1 MAEQV
6 VFFRVEADGVADLV
20 DQLGLLRK
28 QATELQRDMRKAT
41 DPADYVKLNRELEN
55 NRIEQKAITA
65 AIKDNTKA
73 VREQT
78 GMALGSYRQL
88 DSELGRLR
96 RSYKELAEAER
107 NGIAGKQTLD
117 RIAQLDTQLKQ
128 IDASMGQFQR
138 NVGNYPGSN
147 LGKFAGGIA
156 GLGGPIGNFVG
167 NLQGMQSPLQD
178 IAGGLGMTGT
188 AGLAAAGGIAAA
200 AVVIGKGVA
209 NAMEFE
215 TAFAQLSATLGVS
228 GAEADALKERI
239 SELETITLTG
249 GAQIVSTSSQIADA
263 LTVVGSAAPQLLK
276 NQDALQAVT
285 KEVIVFSKSAG
296 TDLAGAAKV
305 VTGAINLFGLEASE
319 AARVVNVLAA
329 GEKEGSAS
337 TLEAAAALETAGGAA
352 RISGV
357 SIEETTAAIQL
368 LAKDAIKGSEAGTA
382 LRNVFLKLATAD
394 TLPKAAQDAFK
405 ETGVNVQ
412 LLTDTTVPLTEKLN
426 ELRKMTG
433 NTAALTQVFGTEN
446 VNAAISLTKYADE
459 FPNLTAAITNTNVA
473 YDQAG
478 VKQETF
484 GAKLENLSNK
494 VNNLLTKVGE
504 MFIPML
510 SALADIVTTVFDAFG
525 EVNNA
530 ISDVVEEVT
539 GATDAT
545 GLFGEVLS
553 YLGSLIGKLMSVQFK
568 AFVMAIRGIGATFA
582 GIKAIIGDIPT
593 AIGQLVEDGIDHI
606 SVFALKA
613 KAAFANASN
622 FITFGLA
629 GGGEEFIAQA
639 DAIYN
644 NMQERAKGNVD
655 ILGKFS
661 AAFTG
666 FLDKAKEK
674 DELRKQAADQAAAA
688 EEEAVVL
695 ADKLKADAEAE
706 AERKKKAEEA
716 AKKAAEE
723 AKKRAEEER
732 RNLNFLRAELVKVEE
747 QLKKYADKSLI
758 PTALLQS
765 YNSLKNEIAGVEKQL
780 AEMDQAEMQR
790 RTIEML
796 VKFKAETEA
805 LDALGDDINDRPIEL
820 SVQIGEESIRNL
832 EGQLDGLV
840 DFTAKAS
847 QQSIVET
854 QKALKTL
861 DEIEAEDAQKRLE
874 DEKNLREQIKK
885 ASITLA
891 QDAADAIFEIESQN
905 AERRIERRMEELEMQ
920 EAAQLALVEGN
931 AQAEMQVREDYAA
944 QREQLEREEF
954 ERKKRMDIAQA
965 IMNGAL
971 GITAALVQVPAGF
984 VMAALI
990 AAQTAVQVATIAAQE
1005 FADGGLIAPS
1015 DSLSPKAESGIFVGP
1030 SHARGGINTRLSG
1043 RLVNVEGGEYYER
1056 LADGSSVVI
1065 NKRSTGRFASA
1076 LRAQAGKNYAGKLQ
1090 ALSAINEMGGGVP
1103 LFAMGGIVPPMGNA
1117 ASDRQA
1123 SGQME
1128 LLAMAL
1134 SKIDNRVPVLTLQ
1147 SFDTVNARANQVKT
1161 LQGL

>member
-41 DPADYVKLNRELEN
+41 DPADYVRLNRELEN

-96 RSYKELAEAER
+96 RSYKELAAAER
-107 NGIAGKQTLD
+107 DGIAGKQTLQ
-117 RIAQLDTQLKQ
+117 RIAELDQQLKQ

-147 LGKFAGGIA
+147 FGKFAGGIA

-178 IAGGLGMTGT
+178 IASGLGMTGT

-200 AVVIGKGVA
+200 AVVVGKGVA

-249 GAQIVSTSSQIADA
+249 GAQIVSTSTQIADA

-276 NQDALQAVT
+276 NQEALQAVT

-296 TDLAGAAKV
+296 TDLAGAARV

-337 TLEAAAALETAGGAA
+337 TLEAAEALEKAGGAA
-352 RISGV
+352 RLSGV
-357 SIEETTAAIQL
+357 SIEQTTAAIQL
-368 LAKDAIKGSEAGTA
+368 LAKDSLKGSEAGTA
-382 LRNVFLKLATAD
+382 LRNVLLKLSTAEA
-394 TLPKAAQDAFK
+394 LPPDAQKAFEQ
-405 ETGVNVQ
+405 TGKS
-412 LLTDTTVPLTEKLN
+412 LEFFSDKAVPLEEKLKA
-426 ELRKMTG
+426 LKTISG
-433 NTAALTQVFGTEN
+433 DTAAMTKIFGTEN
-446 VNAAISLTKYADE
+446 INAAISLTKYADE

-478 VKQETF
+478 VKQDTF
-484 GAKLENLSNK
+484 AAKLENFTNK
-494 VNNLLTKVGE
+494 VNNLFTKIGE
-504 MFIPML
+504 FLLPVL
-510 SALADIVTTVFDAFG
+510 SALADVVTGVFSA
-525 EVNNA
+525 
-530 ISDVVEEVT
+530 VEEMNSAIGDVAAEIF
-539 GATDAT
+539 GATEAT
-545 GLFGEVLS
+545 GMFSKAMEFVG
-553 YLGSLIGKLMSVQFK
+553 GAITKLISFQFK
-568 AFVMAIRGIGATFA
+568 AFTSVIRGVGATFA
-582 GIKAIIGDIPT
+582 GVKAIIGDIPT
-593 AIGQLVEDGIDHI
+593 AIRQLVEDGIDHL

-661 AAFTG
+661 AAFNG
-666 FLDKAKEK
+666 FLSEAEQKEVM
-674 DELRKQAADQAAAA
+674 RKQAADQAALA
-688 EEEAVVL
+688 EEEAL
-695 ADKLKADAEAE
+695 ALAEKLKADAEAE

-716 AKKAAEE
+716 AKKAADE

-732 RNLNFLRAELVKVEE
+732 RNLNFLRAELAKVEE
-747 QLKKYADKSLI
+747 QLKKYTDKSLI

-765 YNSLKNEIAGVEKQL
+765 YNSLKGEIASVEKQL
-780 AEMDQAEMQR
+780 DELFKIEQKPTIPVFVELQGQTDFVKQFNDLNKQLQAEAQKAASEGISEALLKR
-790 RTIEML
+790 QQEQYAAD
-796 VKFKAETEA
+796 VEEFKAAEDMKGQIREKLIKA
-805 LDALGDDINDRPIEL
+805 AFDI
-820 SVQIGEESIRNL
+820 
-832 EGQLDGLV
+832 
-840 DFTAKAS
+840 S
-847 QQSIVET
+847 QQ
-854 QKALKTL
+854 
-861 DEIEAEDAQKRLE
+861 
-874 DEKNLREQIKK
+874 
-885 ASITLA
+885 AS
-891 QDAADAIFEIESQN
+891 DAIFKLEEEN
-905 AERRIERRMEELEMQ
+905 AQRRLDKQMDQLEQ
-920 EAAQLALVEGN
+920 AENEQLALVEGN
-931 AQAEMQVREDYAA
+931 AIAEQQVREEFAA
-944 QREQLEREEF
+944 QREQLEREAF
-954 ERKKRMDIAQA
+954 ERKKQMDIAQA
-965 IMNGAL
+965 IMNSAL
-971 GITAALVQVPAGF
+971 AITQVFATTPF
-984 VMAALI
+984 PLNLVMAAI
-990 AAQTAVQVATIAAQE
+990 VGAQTAVQVATIAAQQ
-1005 FADGGLIAPS
+1005 FADGGLIKPA
-1015 DSLSPKAESGIFVGP
+1015 DGGTPKAKSGIFVGP

-1065 NKRSTGRFASA
+1065 NKRSTSRFASA

-1103 LFAMGGIVPPMGNA
+1103 LYATGGLIAPMGNP
-1117 ASDRQA
+1117 SMDRQSTA
-1123 SGQME
+1123 QTE

-1134 SKIDNRVPVLTLQ
+1134 SRMEARVPVLTLQ

>member
-88 DSELGRLR
+88 DSELARLR
-96 RSYKELAEAER
+96 RSYKELAAAER
-107 NGIAGKQTLD
+107 DGIAGKQTLE
-117 RIAQLDTQLKQ
+117 RIAELDQQLKQ

-147 LGKFAGGIA
+147 FGKFAGGIA

-178 IAGGLGMTGT
+178 IASGLGMTGT

-200 AVVIGKGVA
+200 AVVVGKGVA

-249 GAQIVSTSSQIADA
+249 GAQIVSTSTQIADA

-276 NQDALQAVT
+276 NQEALQAVT

-296 TDLAGAAKV
+296 TDLAGAARV

-329 GEKEGSAS
+329 GEKEGSAT
-337 TLEAAAALETAGGAA
+337 TLEAADALEKAGGAA
-352 RISGV
+352 RLSGV
-357 SIEETTAAIQL
+357 SIEQTTAAIQL
-368 LAKDAIKGSEAGTA
+368 LAKDSLKGSEAGTA
-382 LRNVFLKLATAD
+382 LRNVLLTFATASE
-394 TLPKAAQDAFK
+394 LSAGAQEALGK
-405 ETGVNVQ
+405 SLAGTGKDITFFQDKNVS
-412 LLTDTTVPLTEKLN
+412 LVDKLN
-426 ELRKMTG
+426 QLKTISG
-433 NTAALTQVFGTEN
+433 DTAAMTAIFGKEN
-446 VNAAISLTKYADE
+446 INAAISLTKYADE

-478 VKQETF
+478 VKQDTF
-484 GAKLENLSNK
+484 AAKLENFTNK
-494 VNNLLTKVGE
+494 VNNLFTKIGE
-504 MFIPML
+504 FLLPVL
-510 SALADIVTTVFDAFG
+510 SALADVVTGVFSA
-525 EVNNA
+525 
-530 ISDVVEEVT
+530 VEEMNSAIGDVAAEIF
-539 GATDAT
+539 GATEAT
-545 GLFGEVLS
+545 GLFSKAMEFVGGVITK
-553 YLGSLIGKLMSVQFK
+553 LISFQFK
-568 AFVMAIRGIGATFA
+568 AFTAVIRGVGATFA
-582 GIKAIIGDIPT
+582 GVKAIIGDIPT
-593 AIGQLVEDGIDHI
+593 AIRQLVEDGIDHL

-644 NMQERAKGNVD
+644 NIQERAKGNVD

-661 AAFTG
+661 AAFNG
-666 FLDKAKEK
+666 FLSEAEQKEVM
-674 DELRKQAADQAAAA
+674 RKQAADQAAAA
-688 EEEAVVL
+688 EQVAIDNANKSTEATDKKVAKTEKEIKTL
-695 ADKLKADAEAE
+695 ASLRDELEKVKKELAGFSDQSIIPIDLINQKKSLESQITGLEKELAEMLPRPEPIELKVIVPDANIMAQQMQMINDGLKQMIVQGAIDGE
-706 AERKKKAEEA
+706 KAKMEVIAQMQPQILAQARANQAKQIEEA
-716 AKKAAEE
+716 AKIEREKRIENQKKLAEDIG
-723 AKKRAEEER
+723 KRA
-732 RNLNFLRAELVKVEE
+732 L
-747 QLKKYADKSLI
+747 
-758 PTALLQS
+758 ALAQ
-765 YNSLKNEIAGVEKQL
+765 
-780 AEMDQAEMQR
+780 QAS
-790 RTIEML
+790 
-796 VKFKAETEA
+796 
-805 LDALGDDINDRPIEL
+805 DALFK
-820 SVQIGEESIRNL
+820 L
-832 EGQLDGLV
+832 EQENQERQ
-840 DFTAKAS
+840 T
-847 QQSIVET
+847 E
-854 QKALKTL
+854 
-861 DEIEAEDAQKRLE
+861 KRLE
-874 DEKNLREQIKK
+874 
-885 ASITLA
+885 
-891 QDAADAIFEIESQN
+891 
-905 AERRIERRMEELEMQ
+905 ELENQ
-920 EAAQLALVEGN
+920 ERERLALVEGN
-931 AQAEMQVREDYAA
+931 AIAEEQVREEFAA
-944 QREQLEREEF
+944 QREQIEREQF
-954 ERKKRMDIAQA
+954 EKGKQRQIAQA
-965 IMNGAL
+965 VIN
-971 GITAALVQVPAGF
+971 AALAITN
-984 VMAALI
+984 ALATTQPLIPGGII
-990 AAQTAVQVATIAAQE
+990 AAAAVAATTAVQIATIAAQQY
-1005 FADGGLIAPS
+1005 ARGGLIAPS
-1015 DSLSPKAESGIFVGP
+1015 DSDTPKAESGIFVGP

-1065 NKRSTGRFASA
+1065 NKRSTSRFASA

-1103 LFAMGGIVPPMGNA
+1103 LYATGGLIAPMGNP
-1117 ASDRQA
+1117 SMDRQSTA
-1123 SGQME
+1123 QTE

-1134 SKIDNRVPVLTLQ
+1134 SRMEARVPVLTLQ

>member
-6 VFFRVEADGVADLV
+6 VFLRVEADGVADLV

-28 QATELQRDMRKAT
+28 QATELQRDMLKAT

-329 GEKEGSAS
+329 GEKEGSAT
-337 TLEAAAALETAGGAA
+337 TLEAADALEKAGGAA
-352 RISGV
+352 RLSGV

-368 LAKDAIKGSEAGTA
+368 LAKDSLKGSEAGTQ
-382 LRNVFLKLATAD
+382 LRNVLLKLSTAEA
-394 TLPKAAQDAFK
+394 LPPDARAAFEKTGQSLEFFADKA
-405 ETGVNVQ
+405 
-412 LLTDTTVPLTEKLN
+412 VPLEEKLKA
-426 ELRKMTG
+426 LSTISG
-433 NTAALTQVFGTEN
+433 DTAAMTKIFGTEN
-446 VNAAISLTKYADE
+446 INAAISLTKYADE
-459 FPNLTAAITNTNVA
+459 FPTLTSAISGTNVA
-473 YDQAG
+473 YDQAS

-484 GAKLENLSNK
+484 AAKLENITNR
-494 VNNLLTKVGE
+494 VNNLLTRIGE
-504 MFIPML
+504 ALLPML
-510 SALADIVTTVFDAFG
+510 SALTDYWGYLFDG
-525 EVNNA
+525 VSEVGNA
-530 ISDVVEEVT
+530 IGDVVEVFEEVT
-539 GATDAT
+539 GASFDWNAILKE
-545 GLFGEVLS
+545 GAR
-553 YLGSLIGKLMSVQFK
+553 LMSMIVTGPLK
-568 AFVMAIRGIGATFA
+568 LLAFGIRGLGALFA
-582 GIKAIIGDIPT
+582 GTKNVIENIPT
-593 AIGQLVEDGIDHI
+593 AVAQFVQDTITRLSI
-606 SVFALKA
+606 FTLKA
-613 KAAFANASN
+613 KGLFKDASN
-622 FITFGLA
+622 FITLG
-629 GGGEEFIAQA
+629 IANSGDEYYQQA
-639 DAIYN
+639 EALQQDLNKRTADNIS
-644 NMQERAKGNVD
+644 
-655 ILGKFS
+655 L
-661 AAFTG
+661 
-666 FLDKAKEK
+666 LDKFAEGFNGFYDKAAEKEA
-674 DELRKQAADQAAAA
+674 LRKQAADQAAAA
-688 EEEAVVL
+688 EQVAIDNANASTEATDKKVAKTEKEIKTLASLRTELEKVKKELAGFSDQSIIPIDLINQKKSLESQIAGLEKELAEMLPKEKQIPITPVIVNADIIKRQMTELNADLTQMAVEAVKARRL
-695 ADKLKADAEAE
+695 AEEQAFVALQPQIMTAARERQQKQYE
-706 AERKKKAEEA
+706 AEREKKVQDQKKLAEDIG
-716 AKKAAEE
+716 
-723 AKKRAEEER
+723 KRA
-732 RNLNFLRAELVKVEE
+732 LALA
-747 QLKKYADKSLI
+747 Q
-758 PTALLQS
+758 TAS
-765 YNSLKNEIAGVEKQL
+765 
-780 AEMDQAEMQR
+780 
-790 RTIEML
+790 
-796 VKFKAETEA
+796 
-805 LDALGDDINDRPIEL
+805 DALFK
-820 SVQIGEESIRNL
+820 L
-832 EGQLDGLV
+832 EQENQERQ
-840 DFTAKAS
+840 T
-847 QQSIVET
+847 E
-854 QKALKTL
+854 
-861 DEIEAEDAQKRLE
+861 KRLE
-874 DEKNLREQIKK
+874 
-885 ASITLA
+885 
-891 QDAADAIFEIESQN
+891 
-905 AERRIERRMEELEMQ
+905 ELENQ
-920 EAAQLALVEGN
+920 EREQLALVEGN
-931 AQAEMQVREDYAA
+931 AIAEEQVREEFAA
-944 QREQLEREEF
+944 QREQIEREQF
-954 ERKKRMDIAQA
+954 EKGKQRQIAQA
-965 IMNGAL
+965 VIN
-971 GITAALVQVPAGF
+971 AALAITN
-984 VMAALI
+984 ALATTQPLIPGGII
-990 AAQTAVQVATIAAQE
+990 AAAAVAATTAIQIATIAAQQY
-1005 FADGGLIAPS
+1005 AHGGLIAPS
-1015 DSLSPKAESGIFVGP
+1015 DSDTPKAESGIFVGP

-1065 NKRSTGRFASA
+1065 NKRSTSRFASA

-1103 LFAMGGIVPPMGNA
+1103 LYATGGLIAPMGNP
-1117 ASDRQA
+1117 SMDRQSTA
-1123 SGQME
+1123 QTE

-1134 SKIDNRVPVLTLQ
+1134 SRMEARVPVLTLQ

>member
-147 LGKFAGGIA
+147 MGKFATGIA
-156 GLGGPIGNFVG
+156 GFGGPIGGFVG
-167 NLQGMQSPLQD
+167 NLQAMQSPLQD

-276 NQDALQAVT
+276 NQEALQAVT

-296 TDLAGAAKV
+296 TDLAGAARV

-329 GEKEGSAS
+329 GEKEGSAT

-352 RISGV
+352 RLTGV
-357 SIEETTAAIQL
+357 SIEQTTAAIQL
-368 LAKDAIKGSEAGTA
+368 LAKDSIKGSEAGTA
-382 LRNVFLKLATAD
+382 LRNVLLTLATASE
-394 TLPKAAQDAFK
+394 LPAGAQEALGKALQGTGKDITFFQDK
-405 ETGVNVQ
+405 NVS
-412 LLTDTTVPLTEKLN
+412 LVDKLN
-426 ELRKMTG
+426 QLKTISGDTASMT
-433 NTAALTQVFGTEN
+433 AIFGKEN
-446 VNAAISLTKYADE
+446 INAAITLTKYADE

-478 VKQETF
+478 VKQDTF

-504 MFIPML
+504 MFIPVL

-661 AAFTG
+661 AAFNG

-674 DELRKQAADQAAAA
+674 DELRKQAAEQAVKA
-688 EEEAVVL
+688 EEEAVLL
-695 ADKLKADAEAE
+695 AEKLKADAEAE

-780 AEMDQAEMQR
+780 AELFKVEEKPTIPVFVELQGQTEFLKQFNDLNAQLQAEAQ
-790 RTIEML
+790 
-796 VKFKAETEA
+796 KAASEGISEA
-805 LDALGDDINDRPIEL
+805 LRQRQQEQYAADVEEFKNAEDMKG
-820 SVQIGEESIRNL
+820 QIREKLI
-832 EGQLDGLV
+832 
-840 DFTAKAS
+840 KAAFDLS
-847 QQSIVET
+847 QQ
-854 QKALKTL
+854 
-861 DEIEAEDAQKRLE
+861 
-874 DEKNLREQIKK
+874 
-885 ASITLA
+885 AS
-891 QDAADAIFEIESQN
+891 DAIFKLEEEN
-905 AERRIERRMEELEMQ
+905 AQRRLDKQMDQLEQ
-920 EAAQLALVEGN
+920 AENEQLALVEGN
-931 AQAEMQVREDYAA
+931 AIAEQQVREEFAA
-944 QREQLEREEF
+944 QREQLEREAF
-954 ERKKRMDIAQA
+954 ERKKQMDIAQA
-965 IMNGAL
+965 IMNSAL
-971 GITAALVQVPAGF
+971 AITQVFATTPF
-984 VMAALI
+984 PLNLVMAAI
-990 AAQTAVQVATIAAQE
+990 VGAQTAVQIATIAAQQ
-1005 FADGGLIAPS
+1005 FADGGLIKPAEGGT
-1015 DSLSPKAESGIFVGP
+1015 PKAESGIFVGP

-1117 ASDRQA
+1117 SMDRQSTA
-1123 SGQME
+1123 QTE

-1134 SKIDNRVPVLTLQ
+1134 SRMEARVPVLTLQ

>member
-55 NRIEQKAITA
+55 NRIEQKAINA

-88 DSELGRLR
+88 DSELARLR
-96 RSYKELAEAER
+96 KSYKELAEAER
-107 NGIAGKQTLD
+107 NGIAGKETLN

-147 LGKFAGGIA
+147 MGKFATGIA
-156 GLGGPIGNFVG
+156 GLGGPIGGFVG
-167 NLQGMQSPLQD
+167 NLQAMQSPLQD
-178 IAGGLGMTGT
+178 IAGGLGLTGT

-200 AVVIGKGVA
+200 AVVVGKGVA

-239 SELETITLTG
+239 SELETITLSG

-276 NQDALQAVT
+276 NQAALQAVT

-296 TDLAGAAKV
+296 TDLAGAARV

-329 GEKEGSAS
+329 GEKEGSAT
-337 TLEAAAALETAGGAA
+337 TLEAADALEKAGGAA
-352 RISGV
+352 RLSGV

-368 LAKDAIKGSEAGTA
+368 LAKDSLKGSEAGTQ
-382 LRNVFLKLATAD
+382 LRNVLLKLSTAEA
-394 TLPKAAQDAFK
+394 LPPGAREAFEQTGQSLEFFADKA
-405 ETGVNVQ
+405 
-412 LLTDTTVPLTEKLN
+412 VPLQDKLKA
-426 ELRKMTG
+426 LSTISG
-433 NTAALTQVFGTEN
+433 DTAAMTKIFGTEN
-446 VNAAISLTKYADE
+446 INAAISLTKYADE
-459 FPNLTAAITNTNVA
+459 FPNLTAAITNTTVA

-478 VKQETF
+478 VKQDTF
-484 GAKLENLSNK
+484 SAKLENLSNK
-494 VNNLLTKVGE
+494 VNNLLTSIGE
-504 MFIPML
+504 LFLPIL
-510 SALADIVTTVFDAFG
+510 SALADVVTTVFDAIG

-530 ISDVVEEVT
+530 ISDVVEEIT
-539 GATDAT
+539 GASDAT
-545 GLFGEVLS
+545 GLFGKVLS
-553 YLGSLIGKLMSVQFK
+553 YLGSLIGKLISVQFK
-568 AFVMAIRGIGATFA
+568 AFTMAIRGIGATFA

-593 AIGQLVEDGIDHI
+593 AIGQLVEDGIDHL

-674 DELRKQAADQAAAA
+674 DELRKQAADQAAKA
-688 EEEAVVL
+688 EEEAIVL
-695 ADKLKADAEAE
+695 GEKLKADAEAE

-716 AKKAAEE
+716 AKKAAED

-732 RNLNFLRAELVKVEE
+732 RNLNFLRAELAKVEE
-747 QLKKYADKSLI
+747 QLKKYTDKSLI

-780 AEMDQAEMQR
+780 AEMAQAETQM

-796 VKFKAETEA
+796 VKYRAEADA
-805 LDALGDDINDRPIEL
+805 LDALGDDINDRPLELAVKIE
-820 SVQIGEESIRNL
+820 EKSIRNL
-832 EGQLDGLV
+832 EGQLEGLV

-847 QQSIVET
+847 QQSVIDT
-854 QKALKTL
+854 QNALKTL
-861 DEIEAEDAQKRLE
+861 DEINAKDADKKLD

-905 AERRIERRMEELEMQ
+905 AERRLERRMEELETQ
-920 EAAQLALVEGN
+920 EREQLALVEGN
-931 AQAEMQVREDYAA
+931 AIAEQQVLEQFAA
-944 QREQLEREEF
+944 QREQLQREEF

-971 GITAALVQVPAGF
+971 GITSALTQIPAGF
-984 VMAALI
+984 VLAALV

-1015 DSLSPKAESGIFVGP
+1015 DSLTPKAESGIFVGP

-1065 NKRSTGRFASA
+1065 NKRSTSRFASA

-1103 LFAMGGIVPPMGNA
+1103 LYATGGLIAPMGNP
-1117 ASDRQA
+1117 SGDRQSTA
-1123 SGQME
+1123 QTE
-1128 LLAMAL
+1128 LLALAL
-1134 SKIDNRVPVLTLQ
+1134 SKLNDRVPVLTLQ
-1147 SFDTVNARANQVKT
+1147 SFDTVNSRANQVKT